1 MYKMSCLTLL
11 TAIMLQ
17 SCSQENPNPPKDS
30 GNNIRKGDDQTVY
43 KKPPVPMDSLNA
55 QTDKPKVIKTSPKIV
70 KTKGPA
76 RQEPKAVQTPSVEP
90 QPKDNYVNP
99 SMPKWEASFK
109 TDPKWEELYSQSITY
124 YLQSVEKNLNA
135 NPGRTT
141 TQETLVREYKEKMS
155 VTFYKTPE
163 FAEYAKQKFEKSE
176 ALQAFTTQH
185 AQQITKD

>member
-1 MYKMSCLTLL
+1 M
-11 TAIMLQ
+11 
-17 SCSQENPNPPKDS
+17 PN
-30 GNNIRKGDDQTVY
+30 
-43 KKPPVPMDSLNA
+43 
-55 QTDKPKVIKTSPKIV
+55 
-70 KTKGPA
+70 
-76 RQEPKAVQTPSVEP
+76 
-90 QPKDNYVNP
+90 
-99 SMPKWEASFK
+99 WEASFK